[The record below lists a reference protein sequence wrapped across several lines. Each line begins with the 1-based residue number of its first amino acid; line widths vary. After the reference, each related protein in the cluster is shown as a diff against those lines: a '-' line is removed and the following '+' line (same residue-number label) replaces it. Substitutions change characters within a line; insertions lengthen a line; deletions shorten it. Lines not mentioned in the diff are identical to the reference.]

1 MEKKKLNK
9 PFFSVITV
17 VKNDESNVE
26 KTIKSILSQKFKNF
40 EYILIDGKSNDNT
53 LQKIRKYQK
62 KISKILSQKDKGVY
76 FAMNKG
82 IKLAKGEVLIFV
94 NSGDLLTKN
103 ALNII
108 YNKFNKNKE
117 LDFVF
122 GTVKRHYTTKTIV
135 KSGYNPF
142 RLKYNFDFAT
152 SHSSGFFIKLKSLK
166 KIGNFN
172 TKYRCS
178 SDYDLYYRAIIKKKF
193 IGSSTSKKQLIGIMK
208 SGGLSSKIT
217 FIDHLKEETKIRFNN
232 KQNIFF
238 IFFIFFNAI
247 FKNIFKRVI

>member
-1 MEKKKLNK
+1 M
-9 PFFSVITV
+9 
-17 VKNDESNVE
+17 
-26 KTIKSILSQKFKNF
+26 ILSICIPTYNRPEHLLNCLNSLSLQSFKNF